1 MQPFGSMRAAVEP
14 WNPHSCPVFS
24 RLWYKRWKCLSFLLQ
39 LRSGLIEEVVQF
51 GASFLNFHKVWVFT
65 FLGPLLEASGAGS
78 WGRWDRYERA
88 GVGSCVQNESGRR
101 QWGAGQLLPTWLRG
115 KKEGVFLKIS
125 SIYQRKKVFFLI
137 LDFSPPALGSFL
149 YETIDFCGG
158 FQ

>member
-1 MQPFGSMRAAVEP
+1 MRELGLV
-14 WNPHSCPVFS
+14 PVC
-24 RLWYKRWKCLSFLLQ
+24 RMNQ
-39 LRSGLIEEVVQF
+39 V
-51 GASFLNFHKVWVFT
+51 
-65 FLGPLLEASGAGS
+65 
-78 WGRWDRYERA
+78 
-88 GVGSCVQNESGRR
+88 
-101 QWGAGQLLPTWLRG
+101 AGQLLLTWLRG